1 MIKKYFLTKPQET
14 LKQAMLKIKKNGSR
28 TLVVLNKKK
37 LLGTLSEGDIQKA
50 LLNNVSIKS
59 SIDKFYN
66 KKPKKV
72 YLDKKKNTD
81 FKKFLIAGQ
90 YGLIPIIKKNGEL
103 SDVIT
108 WADIFTKN
116 KKFELKSIDVMVM
129 AGGKGTRLKP
139 LTEILPKPLIPIN
152 SKPMLEHIL
161 ENFLLF
167 NFKKFHLI
175 INHQAELIESYF
187 NSLQKNYKIKFIKE
201 KKELGTAGGLSL
213 LNKKNI
219 STNFILSNCD
229 TLFKIDYQKLYQTHI
244 SDKNKMTIVV
254 SKKLYE
260 FPYGDCKIKSN
271 KLISIKEK
279 PVHKFIANAGLY
291 LINKEIIKTVKKN
304 KFLDMNDLI
313 KNCLRKKIKIGI
325 FYINPKDWTDIG
337 RLSDLKKINNDI

>member
-1 MIKKYFLTKPQET
+1 
-14 LKQAMLKIKKNGSR
+14 
-28 TLVVLNKKK
+28 
-37 LLGTLSEGDIQKA
+37 
-50 LLNNVSIKS
+50 
-59 SIDKFYN
+59 
-66 KKPKKV
+66 
-72 YLDKKKNTD
+72 
-81 FKKFLIAGQ
+81 
-90 YGLIPIIKKNGEL
+90 KKNGEL

-116 KKFELKSIDVMVM
+116 KKFKPKSIDVMVM

-161 ENFLLF
+161 ENFSLF
-167 NFKKFHLI
+167 NFKKFYLI
-175 INHQAELIESYF
+175 VNHQANLIKSYF

-201 KKELGTAGGLSL
+201 KKQLGTAGGLSL

-260 FPYGDCKIKSN
+260 FPYGVCK
-271 KLISIKEK
+271 
-279 PVHKFIANAGLY
+279 
-291 LINKEIIKTVKKN
+291 
-304 KFLDMNDLI
+304 
-313 KNCLRKKIKIGI
+313 
-325 FYINPKDWTDIG
+325 
-337 RLSDLKKINNDI
+337 